1 MTALQYMQKQLEKH
15 KVNLHRAIAKKSPDE
30 EVDNIKNKIS
40 YYEAAVDALRKCG
53 DNQ

>member
-30 EVDNIKNKIS
+30 EINGIKNKIS
-40 YYEAAVDALRKCG
+40 YYDAAVDALKKVG
-53 DNQ
+53 E